1 MNFIKH
7 LRWEELPARQR
18 VLSAFVLTCVMDGN
32 PKGQEKCLQ
41 KLLHT
46 TCFELLE
53 DGGGGDVSAARCCV
67 LCLAMLRVLSA
78 FCVFVVAVV
87 GCMLLVL
94 FLLL

>member
-7 LRWEELPARQR
+7 LRWEDMPARQR
-18 VLSAFVLTCVMDGN
+18 VLAAFVLTCVMDGN

-53 DGGGGDVSAARCCV
+53 DGVVGDVSAAILPFCAVHLLCSCIFGLSLLHVCV
-67 LCLAMLRVLSA
+67 RPVC
-78 FCVFVVAVV
+78 FF
-87 GCMLLVL
+87 
-94 FLLL
+94 F